1 MTKKMILLVE
11 DDDLIRG
18 SVRAALEG
26 EYEVLT
32 AKDGVEGLNRFDR
45 HRARI
50 QLIITDLVMPR
61 LGGDLLVE
69 MVRRTDAALPVIVMT
84 GRAAEADLDRLLA
97 RPRVALLRKPFQIE
111 QLVRLMADVAACA
124 T

>member
-1 MTKKMILLVE
+1 MTKKTILLVE

-32 AKDGVEGLNRFDR
+32 AKDGVEGLKRFDR
-45 HRARI
+45 HRDRI
-50 QLIITDLVMPR
+50 RLIITDLIMPR

-84 GRAAEADLDRLLA
+84 GWAGDVDLDRLLA
-97 RPRVALLRKPFQIE
+97 RPGVALLRKPFQIE
-111 QLVRLMADVAACA
+111 QLMSLMADVAPCG

>member
-1 MTKKMILLVE
+1 MTKKTILLVE

-45 HRARI
+45 HRDKI
-50 QLIITDLVMPR
+50 QLVITDLIMPR

-69 MVRRTDAALPVIVMT
+69 MVRRTDAALPVVVMT
-84 GRAAEADLDRLLA
+84 GWAGDVDLDGLLA
-97 RPRVALLRKPFQIE
+97 RPGVALLRKPFQIE
-111 QLVRLMADVAACA
+111 ELTRLMADVAACG